1 MNITNHNSDKILTG
15 SNYNDVIENYGGNV
29 TINGLDGNDRLTNL
43 ADIANHNDYVLVNG
57 GTGNDVIRGR
67 SGKYSTLNGD
77 EDNDLIFNLSNN
89 STISGGTGDDTIAN
103 NVWED
108 RFYGGH
114 IDYLGSSSGNNIL
127 FNYAEGDG
135 NDSIKGFRANSTLS
149 ISGGV
154 YATSAKSGKILSSRS
169 ARAKSRSAAKRQN
182 TYQRRQ

>member
-15 SNYNDVIENYGGNV
+15 SNYNDFINNYVGPV
-29 TINGLDGNDRLTNL
+29 TINGLDGNDNIRNSFATTRR
-43 ADIANHNDYVLVNG
+43 NDYVLINS
-57 GTGNDVIRGR
+57 GTGNDLI
-67 SGKYSTLNGD
+67 SNDGKYATVNGD

-149 ISGGV
+149 IFGGV